1 MLPRKR
7 EDLEQ
12 SEELIVW
19 RAKKNLDT
27 AAGGKRTANGHT

>member
-19 RAKKNLDT
+19 GAKKNLDT
-27 AAGGKRTANGHT
+27 ASEGKRTVNGHT

>member
-19 RAKKNLDT
+19 GAKKNLNT
-27 AAGGKRTANGHT
+27 CYEGKRTVNGHT